1 MHYLH
6 KILVYIPYVKESCGE
21 SNNKSELI
29 NNIRMYAE
37 HETEEYYGMAFDWR
51 ETRTAGR
58 WESEYP
64 ENVLLAEDNVQK
76 FVDELKTTMTN
87 QKSYIDDA
95 LTKLKK
101 TTGTNLE
108 ELVERQWGSDRYSF
122 NEDDDLII
130 ETSMLNL
137 MNIILMLDGT
147 YTSDSM
153 FYNTYNKTARLY
165 PSDIRIAERYPE
177 DWALVMFDYHD

>member
-1 MHYLH
+1 
-6 KILVYIPYVKESCGE
+6 
-21 SNNKSELI
+21 
-29 NNIRMYAE
+29 
-37 HETEEYYGMAFDWR
+37 
-51 ETRTAGR
+51 
-58 WESEYP
+58 
-64 ENVLLAEDNVQK
+64 
-76 FVDELKTTMTN
+76 MTN

>member
-6 KILVYIPYVKESCGE
+6 KILVFIPYVIESCGE
-21 SNNKSELI
+21 ISNKSDLMNE
-29 NNIRMYAE
+29 IRVYAE
-37 HETEEYYGMAFDWR
+37 CETEPYYTMAFDWR
-51 ETRTAGR
+51 ETQTAGR
-58 WESEYP
+58 WENEY
-64 ENVLLAEDNVQK
+64 VQK